1 MKQICK
7 CVFLVSILLVLM
19 SACGPS
25 EEAIATMTASVW
37 TPTPEPT
44 LTPTPMPFDLE
55 VSLVG
60 EEGESIIFGAHVKAT
75 EHEEVMMDE
84 SGVVELLNLPVPEVE
99 VSVKAQGYES
109 LMETVTL
116 EPGKNQVTLTLTA
129 DPLQI
134 NPVTACPEGAKV
146 LYIEDFEDGFADQWA
161 EGLNRPFWVFE
172 DIEDRGKV
180 ATFTEENE
188 SPFGTMITD
197 KQDYGNMLWKFD
209 FKGGDTHFAMHG
221 FDGQR
226 KYWIIVQPGREGIVI
241 IHDENQAHAAAA
253 QRGYKDMEW
262 TSAEISYFD
271 GSVEFWL
278 NGEFYIALDDP
289 NPVEEGNLGF
299 ITHNLGA
306 PFSLDNMV
314 ICELAEPYAPP
325 TTEVAEE

>member
-7 CVFLVSILLVLM
+7 CVFLVFILLVLM

-60 EEGESIIFGAHVKAT
+60 EEGESIIFGAYVKAT

-99 VSVKAQGYES
+99 VSVKAQGYEP
-109 LMETVTL
+109 LTQTVTL
-116 EPGKNQVTLTLTA
+116 EHGKNQVALTLTA

-134 NPVTACPEGAKV
+134 DPAAACPEGAKI
-146 LYIEDFEDGFADQWA
+146 LYIEDFEDGFADQWV

-172 DIEDRGKV
+172 DIEGRGKV

-209 FKGGDTHFAMHG
+209 FKGGDTHFGMHG
-221 FDGQR
+221 FDGPR

-253 QRGYKDMEW
+253 QRVYKDMEW

-299 ITHNLGA
+299 MTHNEGA

-314 ICELAEPYAPP
+314 ICELTEPYVPP
-325 TTEVAEE
+325 AAEVAEE